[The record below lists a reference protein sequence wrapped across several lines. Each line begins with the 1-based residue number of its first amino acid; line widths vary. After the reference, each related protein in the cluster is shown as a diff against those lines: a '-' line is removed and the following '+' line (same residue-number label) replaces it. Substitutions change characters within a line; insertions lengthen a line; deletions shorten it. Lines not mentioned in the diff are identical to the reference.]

1 MTGNRIWGLTAL
13 LLGALP
19 GMAQEKV
26 MNMLK
31 TDGTT
36 VQTRVNDLKQIT
48 FLGSDLSGQGLMVK
62 TLGGET
68 ATVLFETDPVVTVG
82 EGKLIVR
89 PKTAETL
96 EMEIA
101 DIAEILFGQTPGGA
115 GISAPEG
122 FSCIVRDG
130 AMLLRGIPAGTAPLL
145 CTIDG
150 RTLPSPTVQD
160 GQLLLSRATL
170 GRGTFVIRVGSF
182 AAKIQF

>member
-1 MTGNRIWGLTAL
+1 
-13 LLGALP
+13 
-19 GMAQEKV
+19 MAQEKV

-36 VQTRVNDLKQIT
+36 VQTRVNDLKQIS

-101 DIAEILFGQTPGGA
+101 DIAEILASTVLDPSQGDQVVTPSDEEYDGEFG
-115 GISAPEG
+115 
-122 FSCIVRDG
+122 
-130 AMLLRGIPAGTAPLL
+130 
-145 CTIDG
+145 
-150 RTLPSPTVQD
+150 
-160 GQLLLSRATL
+160 
-170 GRGTFVIRVGSF
+170 
-182 AAKIQF
+182 AKGYGWDE